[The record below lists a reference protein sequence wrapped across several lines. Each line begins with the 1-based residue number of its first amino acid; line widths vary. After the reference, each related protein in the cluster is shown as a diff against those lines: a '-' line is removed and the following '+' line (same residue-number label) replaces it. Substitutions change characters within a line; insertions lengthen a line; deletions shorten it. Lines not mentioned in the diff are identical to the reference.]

1 MNLFW
6 DDSGYSTE
14 FDFEDSKTKLI
25 ENLDYLHSMS
35 VQEHT
40 LYKKWVELQEPNT
53 IREKPLIATFY
64 DKQWTPTD
72 ITNKELTI
80 REIENIDPYV
90 DIVDDSSSDVT
101 KWTYM
106 RKMIHT
112 MSWVANPGRNVKVSV
127 KDRNT
132 EKILGLISLG
142 SDVTSVAVR
151 DKYIGWRD
159 IDKFENG
166 KLNNTTIAT
175 SIVSTQP
182 LGYNFLGGKL
192 IAMMATSPDIRQYW
206 ERKYNDVLVGVH
218 TTSLYGINSQYLG
231 LPHYKTLGETTGK
244 ISIKPDDEVYEP
256 MHHFIKRTYPDWYQE
271 NVGNGKSSPKQR
283 VLSKIFK
290 ECGISGTKY
299 HHGYKRGVYFA
310 QMYENGNEF
319 LRSEI
324 DESELVM
331 KKKFEEGVDY
341 ISKWW
346 KNKAIKRYTKLHE
359 QNKLKPE
366 HLFYIDGIGVS
377 WDEFKQQ
384 RLNEVGR

>member
-40 LYKKWVELQEPNT
+40 LYKKWVELQNPS
-53 IREKPLIATFY
+53 ILKSKPFISTLY
-64 DKQWTPTD
+64 DTQWKPTD
-72 ITNKELTI
+72 IYNKELTI
-80 REIENIDPYV
+80 EEINNIQPVV
-90 DIVDDSSSDVT
+90 DIMSSDSDVM
-101 KWTYM
+101 KWTHI
-106 RKMIHT
+106 RRMISS
-112 MSWVANPGRNVKVSV
+112 MDFSANPGRNI
-127 KDRNT
+127 
-132 EKILGLISLG
+132 KILVRDEVSNKVLGVVSLG
-142 SDVTSVAVR
+142 SDVTSVGVR
-151 DKYIGWRD
+151 DRYIGWND
-159 IDKFENG
+159 TDKYENG
-166 KLNNTTIAT
+166 KLNNTTIGT
-175 SIVSTQP
+175 SIIATQP

-192 IAMMATSPDIRQYW
+192 VSMMTTVPVLREYWKNRYDDI
-206 ERKYNDVLVGVH
+206 LVGVH
-218 TTSLYGINSQYLG
+218 TTSLYGVHSQYNG
-231 LPHYKTLGETTGK
+231 IPHFKTLGETTGK
-244 ISIKPDDEVYEP
+244 ISIKPDDSVYEP
-256 MHHFIKRTYPDWYQE
+256 WHHHIKKTYPEWYSE
-271 NVGNGKSSPKQR
+271 NIDSGKSSPKQR
-283 VLSKIFK
+283 ILKKIFK